1 LPVPRRSNLTAFGS
15 IKPRPPLVFPGQRI
29 GLMGGSFNPPHEGHR
44 LISELALK
52 RLGLDRIW
60 WIVTPGNPLKAH
72 GDLAPLPERL
82 AAAQALAGDRRIV
95 VTDFEAR
102 LPTAFTAAT
111 LSFLKNRYPEGR
123 FVWIMGADN
132 LANFHRWRHWRDIFR
147 LMPIAVIDRPGWR
160 HQSLASK
167 AAAAFR
173 AGYVPESQA
182 AGLAQFRPPAWT
194 LLTGPLSTLSSTE
207 LRTAGGQLIGP
218 KGSSAGKG

>member
-1 LPVPRRSNLTAFGS
+1 VPRRLNLTALGS
-15 IKPRPPLVFPGQRI
+15 IKARPPLVFPGQRI
-29 GLMGGSFNPPHEGHR
+29 GLLGGSFNPPHIGHR
-44 LISELALK
+44 LISELTLK

-72 GDLAPLPERL
+72 GELAPLPERL
-82 AAAQALAGDRRIV
+82 AAGRALARDRRIV

-111 LSFLKNRYPEGR
+111 LSFLKIRFPEGR

-160 HQSLASK
+160 RRSLASK

-173 AGYVPESQA
+173 TGYVPEVRA
-182 AGLAQFRPPAWT
+182 ARLAQFRPPAWT
-194 LLTGPLSTLSSTE
+194 LLTGPLSSLSSTE
-207 LRTAGGQLIGP
+207 LRAAGGRPMGRNQ
-218 KGSSAGKG
+218 GSSARKG